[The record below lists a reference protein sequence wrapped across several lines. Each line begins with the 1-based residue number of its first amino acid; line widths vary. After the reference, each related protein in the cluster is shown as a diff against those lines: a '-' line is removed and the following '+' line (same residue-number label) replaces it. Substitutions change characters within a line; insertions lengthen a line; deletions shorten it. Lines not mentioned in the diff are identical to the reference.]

1 MTAERMTLRRRVRV
15 GCELAHAAFWIAVV
29 EVSLRTRDL
38 PATCRTLGIGW
49 DLQSP
54 APAATERAV
63 LPRRTRPA
71 VLAACVVAARWPAGD
86 TCLRRCLLIGHR
98 LRRLGPVLRIGVRRD
113 AAGEFAAHSWLEI
126 AGRTLDPAAADYLPL
141 GLPLGTVRRP

>member
-1 MTAERMTLRRRVRV
+1 MTATVPERMTLRRRVRV
-15 GCELAHAAFWIAVV
+15 VLELAHAACWIAVI
-29 EVSLRTRDL
+29 EVMLRTGEL
-38 PATCRTLGIGW
+38 PATCRRLGIAC
-49 DLQSP
+49 DLESA

-63 LPRRTRPA
+63 LPRNTRPA

-113 AAGEFAAHSWLEI
+113 ATGEFAAHSWLEI
-126 AGRTLDPAAADYLPL
+126 AGRTLDTESANYT
-141 GLPLGTVRRP
+141 PLGTVGRP

>member
-1 MTAERMTLRRRVRV
+1 MTLRRRVRV
-15 GCELAHAAFWIAVV
+15 AGELVHAACWIAVV
-29 EVSLRTRDL
+29 EALLRTRDL
-38 PATCRTLGIGW
+38 PSACRALGIGC
-49 DLQSP
+49 DLGSA

-86 TCLRRCLLIGHR
+86 TCLRRCLLVGHR
-98 LRRLGPVLRIGVRRD
+98 LRGLDPILRIGVRRD

-126 AGRTLDPAAADYLPL
+126 GGRTLDPEAAGYLTL
-141 GLPLGTVRRP
+141 GSAERP